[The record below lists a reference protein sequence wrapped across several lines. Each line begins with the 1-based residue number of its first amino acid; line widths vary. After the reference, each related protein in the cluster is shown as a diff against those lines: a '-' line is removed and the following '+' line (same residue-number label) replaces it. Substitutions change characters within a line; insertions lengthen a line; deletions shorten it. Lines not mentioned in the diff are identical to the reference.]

1 MQQNAHGDH
10 DMTDKS
16 KPENSADLNAL
27 TRQWMDMWTQGAQ
40 AMTNL
45 WMGAVPG
52 MSAPFSTPMEH
63 WQKMVHDIADASID
77 SKSLTDAQI
86 KMWQDSMKLWA
97 GMMAKDGDGAV
108 IEPERGD
115 RRFRSE
121 RWNDG
126 SVFDFLKQSYLL
138 ASRYIEDVVGSVEGL
153 DEKRAHQLAFYT
165 RQYAD
170 AMSPTNFAMTN
181 PDVLNETVESNGQNL
196 VRGFNNML
204 EDLQKGEGKLRI
216 TMTDTDAFELGKNVA
231 TTPGHVVYQNDLMQL
246 IQYTPTTETV
256 FKRPLLVIPPWIN
269 KFYILDLRPENS
281 YINWLV
287 SQGHTVFVI
296 SWVNPDAS
304 LADKGFENYL
314 LEGPVAAMDA
324 IEQATGESSLN
335 VIGYCLGG
343 TLLAALISYN
353 ESIGDDRV
361 KSATF
366 FTSMID
372 FSEPGDLGVY
382 IDEMQLESLEKK
394 MDEQGY
400 LEGSDMA
407 NAFNMLR
414 SNDLIWSFVINN
426 YLLGKDPAAFDL
438 LYWNSDSTRMP
449 ARMHREY
456 LRTMYLENRFKE
468 PGGIT
473 LNGVPVDVSSIKT
486 PSYFLSTAEDHIAPW
501 KATYMGARLFKGP
514 VKFVLG
520 GSGHIAGVVNPEGSN
535 KYGYWTKTGKLVD
548 SADQWLENAT
558 RNEGSWWPDWQRWVK
573 RHAGAQ
579 VPARTPG
586 DGKLKVVEDAP
597 GSYVKLRL
605 DKQKTGS
612 CLGL

>member
-1 MQQNAHGDH
+1 
-10 DMTDKS
+10 MTDKPSTS
-16 KPENSADLNAL
+16 KDADLNAL
-27 TRQWMDMWTQGAQ
+27 TRQWMDMWSQGAQ
-40 AMTNL
+40 AMANL
-45 WMGAVPG
+45 WMGAIPG

-63 WQKMVHDIADASID
+63 WQKMVHDIADASVNAQ
-77 SKSLTDAQI
+77 SLTDAQT

-97 GMMAKDGDGAV
+97 GMLAKNGDGSV

-138 ASRYIEDVVGSVEGL
+138 AARYIEDVVGSVEGL
-153 DEKRAHQLAFYT
+153 DEKRAKQLAFYA

-170 AMSPTNFAMTN
+170 AMSPTNFALTN
-181 PDVLNETVESNGQNL
+181 PDVLNETVDSNGQNL
-196 VRGFNNML
+196 MRGFNNMI
-204 EDLQKGEGKLRI
+204 EDLKKGEGKLRI

-231 TTPGHVVYQNDLMQL
+231 TTPGQVVFQNELMQL
-246 IQYTPTTETV
+246 IQYEPTTETV

-269 KFYILDLRPENS
+269 KYYILDLRPENS
-281 YINWLV
+281 LIRWLV
-287 SQGHTVFVI
+287 SKGHTVFVV

-304 LADKGFENYL
+304 LADKGFEDYL
-314 LEGPVAAMDA
+314 LQGPVAAMDA
-324 IEQATGESSLN
+324 IEQATGESSMN

-343 TLLAALISYN
+343 TLLAALLSYN
-353 ESIGDDRV
+353 KSIGDDRV

-372 FSEPGDLGVY
+372 FAEPGDLGVY

-468 PGGIT
+468 PGGMV
-473 LNGVPVDVSSIKT
+473 LNDVPIDVRSIET
-486 PSYFLSTAEDHIAPW
+486 PSYFLSTVEDHIAPW
-501 KATYMGARLFKGP
+501 KATYMGAKLFKGS

-520 GSGHIAGVVNPEGSN
+520 GSGHIAGVVNPEGSQ

-548 SADQWLENAT
+548 SADAWIESAT
-558 RNEGSWWPDWQRWVK
+558 RNDGSWWPDWQRWVK

-586 DGKLKVVEDAP
+586 DGALEIIEPAP